1 MQPQSEPQRANREG
15 SPEGSGE
22 RSREPMNKN
31 RMRGQA
37 SWGKRAVNREASA
50 AKGRRGKSGGDAVKV
65 RGLTWGYPALRLK
78 GWRVMNAWW
87 EVSRGRISR
96 VPWDMVKGRT
106 GRRSETTLNLEAAE
120 GAR

>member
-1 MQPQSEPQRANREG
+1 MRPQSEPQRADCKG

-22 RSREPMNKN
+22 RSCEPMNKN
-31 RMRGQA
+31 RIQGQA
-37 SWGKRAVNREASA
+37 FRGERAIDREASA
-50 AKGRRGKSGGDAVKV
+50 AKGGRGKSGGSAVKV
-65 RGLTWGYPALRLK
+65 RGLTWGYPVLRPK
-78 GWRVMNAWW
+78 GRLLEGGER

-96 VPWDMVKGRT
+96 APLGMVKGRT

>member
-1 MQPQSEPQRANREG
+1 LRPQSEPQRAYREG

-31 RMRGQA
+31 RIQGQA
-37 SWGKRAVNREASA
+37 FRGERAMDRKASA
-50 AKGRRGKSGGDAVKV
+50 AKGRRGKSGGSAVKV
-65 RGLTWGYPALRLK
+65 RGLTWGYPALCPK
-78 GWRVMNAWW
+78 GRRGLSAER

-96 VPWDMVKGRT
+96 VPLGMVKGRT
-106 GRRSETTLNLEAAE
+106 GRRGETTLNLEAAE